1 MGLPWPIRPVARGR
15 CPRGLA
21 NWLWVALFV
30 HGVVAGFLMHQASRL
45 RLQRTLK
52 KPVSVTGVGYWSGLE
67 NRVEFKPAA
76 AGAGVV
82 FVRADLPDPVTIPV
96 SVNCRIEA
104 SSRTNLSVGSAR
116 VEMVEHVLSAL
127 AGLDV
132 DCCLV
137 RVYGEE
143 MPGLDGSSRA
153 FVEAIDAAGIEDV
166 GTAIDPIV
174 VDSVVRVG
182 DDTSWIE
189 ASPPK
194 FGGLSIDYELD
205 YGDGPIG
212 RQVLSLRVTPDA
224 YRTGLAAARTFLPA
238 ADAERLRAQGR
249 GLAATTDDLL
259 IFGPDGPIGN
269 TLRWPDECVRH
280 KVLDLVGDLKLAGRP
295 IHAHIRAYRSGHRL
309 NGALAARLATARLQ
323 PVCS

>member
-143 MPGLDGSSRA
+143 MPGLDGYETTRRIRA
-153 FVEAIDAAGIEDV
+153 FPPPFPQPYIIALTAHATQGAVEKCIECGMDDYVSKPVQLKAFADA
-166 GTAIDPIV
+166 
-174 VDSVVRVG
+174 
-182 DDTSWIE
+182 
-189 ASPPK
+189 
-194 FGGLSIDYELD
+194 
-205 YGDGPIG
+205 
-212 RQVLSLRVTPDA
+212 
-224 YRTGLAAARTFLPA
+224 LARGLPA
-238 ADAERLRAQGR
+238 HEEA
-249 GLAATTDDLL
+249 
-259 IFGPDGPIGN
+259 
-269 TLRWPDECVRH
+269 
-280 KVLDLVGDLKLAGRP
+280 
-295 IHAHIRAYRSGHRL
+295 
-309 NGALAARLATARLQ
+309 
-323 PVCS
+323 